1 MDWDDLRFVLE
12 VCRSGSALAAAGK
25 LGVNQSTVMR
35 RIAQAETVLGVELFE
50 RKQSGYVATP
60 NGLCAAD
67 AAERIE
73 REVRDLRS
81 AMAAAQR
88 VLAGTVRVTTSE
100 LLANFIIASCLRS
113 FQKFSP
119 GVRVELI
126 TDDRRLDLA
135 RGEADIA
142 LRAGSRPE
150 GAGIVMRRM
159 PDAAWAVY
167 CSRTYAEEHGT
178 PSSREDIRNHAIIG
192 MEGPMA
198 QLPGPRWLC
207 EAAPGAPIGFRSNSL
222 MNLVSNLRA
231 GLGVATLPCIAG
243 DSEPELVRCFAPPP
257 ELASEMWLIVREDL
271 KSAPH
276 IRAFADYLAAYLHS
290 IRAQL
295 AGSVP

>member
-1 MDWDDLRFVLE
+1 MDWNDLRFVLE
-12 VCRSGSALAAAGK
+12 VCRSRSALAAAGK

-35 RIAQAETVLGVELFE
+35 RIAQAEAALGAELFE

-60 NGLCAAD
+60 SGLCAAD
-67 AAERIE
+67 IAERIE
-73 REVRDLRS
+73 REVQALQT

-88 VLAGTVRVTTSE
+88 ALAGTVRITTSE
-100 LLANFIIASCLRS
+100 LLASVIIASCLRS
-113 FQKFSP
+113 FQKFNP
-119 GVRVELI
+119 GVRIELI

-150 GAGIVMRRM
+150 GGGIVMRRM
-159 PDAAWAVY
+159 PGVAWAAY
-167 CSRTYAEEHGT
+167 CSRAYAEEHGT
-178 PSSREDIRNHAIIG
+178 PGFREEIRDHEIIG

-198 QLPGPRWLC
+198 QLPGPRWLSD
-207 EAAPGAPIGFRSNSL
+207 AAPSAQMRFRSNSL

-243 DSEPELVRCFAPPP
+243 DSEPDLVRCFAPPP
-257 ELASEMWLIVREDL
+257 ELELEMWLIIRENL

-276 IRAFADYLAAYLHS
+276 VRAFADYLAAYLHS
-290 IRAQL
+290 IRVQL
-295 AGSVP
+295 AGGMP

>member
-1 MDWDDLRFVLE
+1 MNWDDLRFVLE

-35 RIAQAETVLGVELFE
+35 RIAQAEEALGVELFE

-67 AAERIE
+67 IAERME
-73 REVRDLRS
+73 REVHALRS
-81 AMAAAQR
+81 AMAAVQR
-88 VLAGTVRVTTSE
+88 ALAGTVRITTSE
-100 LLANFIIASCLRS
+100 LLGSFIIASCLRS
-113 FQKFSP
+113 FQKFNP
-119 GVRVELI
+119 GVRIELI

-150 GAGIVMRRM
+150 GGGIVMRRM
-159 PDAAWAVY
+159 PGAAWAVY
-167 CSRTYAEEHGT
+167 CSRAYAQEHGT
-178 PSSREDIRNHAIIG
+178 PGSREGIRDHEIIG

-198 QLPGPRWLC
+198 QLPGPRWLS
-207 EAAPGAPIGFRSNSL
+207 EAAPGAQIRFRSNSL

-243 DSEPELVRCFAPPP
+243 DSEPNLVRCFAPPP
-257 ELASEMWLIVREDL
+257 ELESEMWLIIREDL

-276 IRAFADYLAAYLHS
+276 IRAFADYLAVYLHS

-295 AGSVP
+295 AGTVP

>member
-12 VCRSGSALAAAGK
+12 VSRSGSALAAAGK

-35 RIAQAETVLGVELFE
+35 RIAQAEAALGVQLFE

-60 NGLCAAD
+60 TGLCVAD

-73 REVRDLRS
+73 REVRDLRN
-81 AMAAAQR
+81 AMAATQR
-88 VLAGTVRVTTSE
+88 ALAGTVRFTSSE
-100 LLANFIIASCLRS
+100 LLTSFVIASCLHS
-113 FQKFSP
+113 FHKFNP

-126 TDDRRLDLA
+126 ADDRRLDLA

-142 LRAGSRPE
+142 LRASSRPE
-150 GAGIVMRRM
+150 GGGIVMRRM
-159 PDAAWAVY
+159 PSAGWAVY
-167 CSRTYAEEHGT
+167 CSRAYAEERGT
-178 PSSREDIRNHAIIG
+178 PGSRDEIRDHEIIG
-192 MEGPMA
+192 MDGPMA

-207 EAAPGAPIGFRSNSL
+207 DAVPGAQVRFRSNSL

-243 DSEPELVRCFAPPP
+243 DSERDLVRCFAPPP
-257 ELASEMWLIVREDL
+257 ELESELWLVVREDL
-271 KSAPH
+271 KSTPH
-276 IRAFADYLAAYLHS
+276 IRAFADYVAAYLHS

-295 AGSVP
+295 AGEA

>member
-35 RIAQAETVLGVELFE
+35 RIAQTEALLGVELFE

-67 AAERIE
+67 TAERIE

-81 AMAAAQR
+81 AMAAVQR
-88 VLAGTVRVTTSE
+88 VLAGTVRFTSSE

-113 FQKFSP
+113 FRKFNP

-126 TDDRRLDLA
+126 ADDRRLDLA

-142 LRAGSRPE
+142 LRAGSRPD

-159 PDAAWAVY
+159 PGAAWAVY
-167 CSRTYAEEHGT
+167 CSRAYAEEHGT
-178 PSSREDIRNHAIIG
+178 PRSRGEIRGHETIG

-198 QLPGPRWLC
+198 QIPGPRWLS
-207 EAAPGAPIGFRSNSL
+207 EAVPGAQIRFRSNSL
-222 MNLVSNLRA
+222 VNLVSNLRA
-231 GLGVATLPCIAG
+231 GLGVATLPCIVG
-243 DSEPELVRCFAPPP
+243 DSEADLVRCFPPPP
-257 ELASEMWLIVREDL
+257 ELEAELWLIVREDL

-290 IRAQL
+290 IREQL
-295 AGSVP
+295 AGSRR

>member
-12 VCRSGSALAAAGK
+12 VSRSGSALAAAGK

-35 RIAQAETVLGVELFE
+35 RIAQAEAALGVQLFE

-60 NGLCAAD
+60 TGLCVAD

-81 AMAAAQR
+81 AMAATQR
-88 VLAGTVRVTTSE
+88 TLAGTVRFTSSE
-100 LLANFIIASCLRS
+100 LLVNFVIASCLHA
-113 FQKFSP
+113 FHKFNP
-119 GVRVELI
+119 GIRVELI
-126 TDDRRLDLA
+126 ADDRRLDLT

-142 LRAGSRPE
+142 LRANSRPE
-150 GAGIVMRRM
+150 GGGIVMRRM
-159 PDAAWAVY
+159 PAAAWAVY
-167 CSRTYAEEHGT
+167 CSRAYAEERGM
-178 PSSREDIRNHAIIG
+178 PRSRDDIRNHEIIG
-192 MEGPMA
+192 MDGPMA

-207 EAAPGAPIGFRSNSL
+207 EGVAGAQVRFRSNSL

-243 DSEPELVRCFAPPP
+243 DSERDLVRCFPPPP
-257 ELASEMWLIVREDL
+257 ELESEMWLVVREDV
-271 KSAPH
+271 KAAPH

-295 AGSVP
+295 AGGA